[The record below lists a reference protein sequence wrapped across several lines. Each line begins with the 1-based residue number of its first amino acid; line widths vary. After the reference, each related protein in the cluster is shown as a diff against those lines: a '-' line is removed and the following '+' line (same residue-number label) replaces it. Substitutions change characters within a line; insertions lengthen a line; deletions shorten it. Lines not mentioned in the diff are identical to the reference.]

1 MHKCK
6 QTKAL
11 YRLEKPK
18 GKSGMDNP
26 EKVSTVGYT
35 RHKTKTSKTKNTT
48 QYVLNTTIQR
58 TQDEDKQNK
67 KHNTICVG
75 QRNMQTNTNKAR
87 VLLQTTGGKVETFC
101 C

>member
-26 EKVSTVGYT
+26 EKLSTVGYT
-35 RHKTKTSKTKNTT
+35 RHKTKTSKTKNTP
-48 QYVLNTTIQR
+48 QYVLDTTIQR
-58 TQDEDKQNK
+58 TQDVK
-67 KHNTICVG
+67 
-75 QRNMQTNTNKAR
+75 TNKTR
-87 VLLQTTGGKVETFC
+87 NTTQYVLDSAI
-101 C
+101 

>member
-18 GKSGMDNP
+18 GEIRNGQPRETVDSG
-26 EKVSTVGYT
+26 V
-35 RHKTKTSKTKNTT
+35 HKTQNE
-48 QYVLNTTIQR
+48 N
-58 TQDEDKQNK
+58 KQNK
-67 KHNTICVG
+67 KHNTICAG